1 MKNFYLDSSLSMPN
15 LINPENE
22 VSFKYLSQFL
32 NYNSISSIYSKEKI
46 ESLVQDEN
54 KYQQIIKNP
63 SFYNINKLSAWD
75 YYIKFIMNLIPIKYN
90 EKLRIFLVLE
100 LFTKNMYQEKEF
112 YLEHIYISYW
122 IFYADLCKD
131 DYEIFKSLLKKNI
144 CTNNPELY
152 VGLSYFY
159 EKYHAFSLANE
170 YYLKGFENQ
179 IQSDNYY
186 HKIIKEFEKRM
197 ENRINR
203 EINKTNIPCEE
214 IDKFV
219 HKKIFEYK
227 NNENKGER
235 EIKNIKMKFRIHKNK
250 IKILEDN
257 DVYENEIVQY
267 DNFPIYIDENC
278 RKKISKKNE
287 SYLLA
292 NFYYY
297 SSFQNFSNSN
307 YIYSNE
313 LSINEKN
320 STLLQLKGSCNESFF
335 NSVTLISQRV
345 NFSAT
350 DFKIS
355 NCSEQNY
362 TLNVTFNI
370 TSILNEKE
378 EYNIIIEY
386 NETKFEI
393 INDIYTQIENTK
405 IYGHQTIPIIN
416 CSGKNISNEN
426 QIECIN
432 CSSIKKY
439 YSEKFK
445 NLQECEPTEYF
456 CSYLNECYSKCD
468 LNNTICKYKYE
479 TNKIYIEDCEET
491 NEDLK
496 NSNED
501 NDCKCIYKNFEVD
514 KINSNTEDTININWN
529 ENITLNITFKEN
541 FTNPLRIEITTEKDS
556 IEYSSKSECN
566 KITNES
572 ENIYN
577 CTINMRDFSFFG
589 YYNILY
595 NITFKNESYDIFN
608 LTEKQ
613 NKKIKLEIS
622 EEYCGKSYQIL
633 NKNSQCEYC
642 PDKQNY
648 YNLNCHD
655 NCSDDLYR
663 FHNESIN
670 KYICLTKEECN
681 NININ
686 NMTYKIEANKN
697 GNYCLNECDNGYGI
711 YNNNNKEC
719 IYCKEEEGFGSL
731 NGKCEKCYEH
741 NSIVADSGECVCDIG
756 YEKKKMIKT

>member
-131 DYEIFKSLLKKNI
+131 DYEIFKGLLKKNI

-250 IKILEDN
+250 LKILEDN

-278 RKKISKKNE
+278 RKKISKKSTELVELYKLIVN
-287 SYLLA
+287 YLKENDL
-292 NFYYY
+292 NYRNQTDNDKKEIIEKRNKKPY
-297 SSFQNFSNSN
+297 SWLNIKRPFGNQSIDVSNSN
-307 YIYSNE
+307 LSFFESFNDINNNSNINEININDCICNNVNDDVNNINNKCNPQKINQMVNNSSFSNIFNSKNLLCDLSDKELENLYNDENNE
-313 LSINEKN
+313 LIQHKKKINKLMNLLKDELRYIKRNENNLTLFESENKNSNLFKNFNIELIQNNDNNNEIAKSKFINNIKNFLSNKNLTISDIKNKKNEIDDLFNLNKISLNEKN
-320 STLLQLKGSCNESFF
+320 YFLNLLKKKFCQITQNGNKTENYIPPNFNEIQPIFPKENKTITKSD
-335 NSVTLISQRV
+335 NHNNQDINKYSRYDI
-345 NFSAT
+345 
-350 DFKIS
+350 
-355 NCSEQNY
+355 NY
-362 TLNVTFNI
+362 
-370 TSILNEKE
+370 LNER
-378 EYNIIIEY
+378 NTPTI
-386 NETKFEI
+386 NKFFQSD
-393 INDIYTQIENTK
+393 N
-405 IYGHQTIPIIN
+405 
-416 CSGKNISNEN
+416 KNSEN
-426 QIECIN
+426 QIEKNDRFENLFLGKEDYDEEKEIKN
-432 CSSIKKY
+432 EQIFNNLSKYQNDHYEYITDTNHISSI
-439 YSEKFK
+439 
-445 NLQECEPTEYF
+445 
-456 CSYLNECYSKCD
+456 
-468 LNNTICKYKYE
+468 
-479 TNKIYIEDCEET
+479 
-491 NEDLK
+491 
-496 NSNED
+496 
-501 NDCKCIYKNFEVD
+501 
-514 KINSNTEDTININWN
+514 
-529 ENITLNITFKEN
+529 
-541 FTNPLRIEITTEKDS
+541 TEKTLDS
-556 IEYSSKSECN
+556 RKSSLE
-566 KITNES
+566 
-572 ENIYN
+572 
-577 CTINMRDFSFFG
+577 
-589 YYNILY
+589 LL
-595 NITFKNESYDIFN
+595 FN
-608 LTEKQ
+608 
-613 NKKIKLEIS
+613 S
-622 EEYCGKSYQIL
+622 
-633 NKNSQCEYC
+633 
-642 PDKQNY
+642 
-648 YNLNCHD
+648 
-655 NCSDDLYR
+655 
-663 FHNESIN
+663 
-670 KYICLTKEECN
+670 
-681 NININ
+681 
-686 NMTYKIEANKN
+686 
-697 GNYCLNECDNGYGI
+697 
-711 YNNNNKEC
+711 
-719 IYCKEEEGFGSL
+719 
-731 NGKCEKCYEH
+731 
-741 NSIVADSGECVCDIG
+741 
-756 YEKKKMIKT
+756 